1 MLAGFDHETTPKIDL
16 GIIDSPASA
25 LNVPWAGQEE
35 MRKELTPS
43 SIFQEEHNC
52 WRIESARR
60 VSFLIDGDAYF
71 RALREAA
78 ITARHR
84 IIILGWD
91 FDSRTRML
99 IEREPDGYPDQVG
112 SFLHALLIRRTQLH
126 IYVLT
131 WDFHMLYFMEREWW
145 LPAKLAAHRRLH
157 FKKDDIHPVG
167 AAHHQKLVVID
178 DRLAFCGG
186 LDLTQCR
193 WDTPEHRP
201 HHPQRRAEPGGEPCR
216 PFHDVQMMVEGPVA
230 AALGELARVRWR
242 DATGKMLLPIMNP
255 DSASYPEWPLS
266 VPPDC
271 ENTRIAIARTQPQF
285 EEQRAVREV
294 EQLYLDTI
302 ERATHFI
309 YIETQYLTSRRL
321 EAALAQRL
329 QHPQGPEII
338 IILHPNSD
346 GWVEQHTMDVLRARV
361 LKQLQTGDRFRRLGV
376 YCPHIPG
383 MEDGCLSV
391 HAKVCIIDDTFVRVG
406 SANLSDRSMGFDTE
420 CDLALEAEG
429 KQDVEQGIRMF
440 RHRLIA
446 EHLGMNMCDIAKQEA
461 ATQSVLAFL
470 EGARRPGDVRTLKPF
485 DTHATP
491 DADEWVPAADFLDPH
506 RSYEEQLVP
515 EHIRKPAHRQYIV
528 GAASL
533 LLLLAL
539 AAAWQW
545 TPLAQWLDIP
555 LIVDQL
561 QDLGH
566 NQWTPF
572 LTLTGFLIGGV
583 LVVPVTALITIT
595 VLAFGPLFGFVY
607 SLLGMTASAL
617 VTFGIGR
624 LVGQKALHRW
634 SGPRFRNVS
643 RQLAKRGVL
652 AVIAIRI
659 VPIAPFSI
667 INAVAGA
674 SHIRMR
680 DFVLGT
686 IIGEIP
692 GLLGLAIFVDQITD
706 TIRHPGIG
714 GVLILGG
721 VALGMVAGAMLF
733 RRWLSHRA
741 TFGSHERD
749 QSAQTP

>member
-1 MLAGFDHETTPKIDL
+1 MN
-16 GIIDSPASA
+16 DSQAPAVKVQPS
-25 LNVPWAGQEE
+25 GQPE
-35 MRKELTPS
+35 MREGATPPS
-43 SIFQEEHNC
+43 SLSVFREEFNC
-52 WRIESARR
+52 WRIESATR
-60 VSFLIDGDAYF
+60 VAFLIDGDAYF

-78 ITARHR
+78 VTAHRR

-99 IEREPDGYPDQVG
+99 VERESDGYPDQVG
-112 SFLHALLIRRTQLH
+112 AFLYALLIRRPQLH

-145 LPAKLAAHRRLH
+145 LPAMLAAHRRLH
-157 FKKDDIHPVG
+157 FQKDDIHPVG

-201 HHPQRRAEPGGEPCR
+201 NHPQRLAEPGGEPCR
-216 PFHDVQMMVEGPVA
+216 AFHDVQMMVEGSVA

-242 DATGKMLLPIMNP
+242 DATGNTLSPVTNHDSEDWPKWPGSVTP
-255 DSASYPEWPLS
+255 DS
-266 VPPDC
+266 
-271 ENTRIAIARTQPQF
+271 ENIRVAIARTEPHF
-285 EEQRAVREV
+285 EEQRGVREV
-294 EQLYLDTI
+294 EQLYCDTI
-302 ERATHFI
+302 HKAAHFI

-321 EAALAQRL
+321 EAALVRRL
-329 QHPQGPEII
+329 LQPQGPEVI

-361 LKQLQTGDRFRRLGV
+361 VKQLRASDRFRRLGL

-383 MEDGCLSV
+383 MVDACLSV

-420 CDLALEAEG
+420 CDLAVEAEG
-429 KQDVEQGIRMF
+429 RQDVEQGIRLF
-440 RHRLIA
+440 RHRLMA
-446 EHLGMNMCDIAKQEA
+446 EHLGMDICDVAQQEREIR
-461 ATQSVLAFL
+461 SVLALL
-470 EGARRPGDVRTLKPF
+470 EGSRRQEDVRTLKPF
-485 DTHATP
+485 NTQTTP
-491 DADEWVPAADFLDPH
+491 EVDEWVPEADLLDPH
-506 RSYEEQLVP
+506 QSYEEQLVP
-515 EHIRKPAHRQYIV
+515 EQMRKPAHRQYIA

-545 TPLAQWLDIP
+545 TPLAHWLDIP
-555 LIVDQL
+555 RVVDYL
-561 QDLGH
+561 QALGH
-566 NQWTPF
+566 NQWTPL

-583 LVVPVTALITIT
+583 LVVPVTALIAIT
-595 VLAFGPLFGFVY
+595 VLAFGPVFGFVY
-607 SLLGMTASAL
+607 SLIGMTASAL
-617 VTFGIGR
+617 ATFWIGR
-624 LVGQKALHRW
+624 MVGQKALNRW
-634 SGPRFRNVS
+634 SGPRFRNIS
-643 RQLAKRGVL
+643 RQLANKGVL
-652 AVIAIRI
+652 AVVAIRI
-659 VPIAPFSI
+659 LPIAPFSI

-680 DFVLGT
+680 DFFLGT
-686 IIGEIP
+686 VIGEIP

-706 TIRHPGIG
+706 TIRHPGTS
-714 GVLILGG
+714 GVLVLSA

-733 RRWLSHRA
+733 RRWLSQRD
-741 TFGSHERD
+741 TLRSHERGR
-749 QSAQTP
+749 STHTP

>member
-1 MLAGFDHETTPKIDL
+1 MNDRQ
-16 GIIDSPASA
+16 ASA
-25 LNVPWAGQEE
+25 VNAQSSGQPE
-35 MRKELTPS
+35 MREGSTPLS
-43 SIFQEEHNC
+43 FRSVLRENHNC
-52 WRIESARR
+52 WRIESAMR
-60 VSFLIDGDAYF
+60 VAFLIDGDAYF

-78 ITARHR
+78 VTAHRR
-84 IIILGWD
+84 IILLGWD

-99 IEREPDGYPDQVG
+99 VEREPDGYPDQVG
-112 SFLHALLIRRTQLH
+112 SFLHALLIRRPQLH

-157 FKKDDIHPVG
+157 FKKDDVHPVG

-178 DRLAFCGG
+178 DRIAFCGG

-201 HHPQRRAEPGGEPCR
+201 HHPQRRAEPGGETCR
-216 PFHDVQMMVEGPVA
+216 PFHDVQIMVQGSVA
-230 AALGELARVRWR
+230 AALGELARVRWHG
-242 DATGKMLLPIMNP
+242 ATGQTLLPVTNHDSEGWPKWPVSVTP
-255 DSASYPEWPLS
+255 DS
-266 VPPDC
+266 
-271 ENTRIAIARTQPQF
+271 ENIRVAIARTQPQF
-285 EEQRAVREV
+285 EDQGGVREV
-294 EQLYLDTI
+294 EQLYFDTVQNAA
-302 ERATHFI
+302 RFI

-321 EAALAQRL
+321 GAALARRL
-329 QHPQGPEII
+329 QQPQGPEVI

-346 GWVEQHTMDVLRARV
+346 GWVEQYTMDVLRARV
-361 LKQLQTGDRFRRLGV
+361 LKQLRVSDRFRRLGL

-383 MEDGCLSV
+383 MENGCLSV

-420 CDLALEAEG
+420 CDLAVEAEG
-429 KQDVEQGIRMF
+429 RQDVEQGIRLF

-446 EHLGMNMCDIAKQEA
+446 EHLGMDICDVAQQEIDMR
-461 ATQSVLAFL
+461 SVLALL
-470 EGARRPGDVRTLKPF
+470 EGLRRQEDVRTLKPF
-485 DTHATP
+485 NMQTAP
-491 DADEWVPAADFLDPH
+491 EVDEWVPEADFLDPH

-515 EHIRKPAHRQYIV
+515 EHMRKPAHRQYIV

-545 TPLAQWLDIP
+545 TPLAHWLDIP
-555 LIVDQL
+555 RVVDQL
-561 QDLGH
+561 QALGH
-566 NQWTPF
+566 NHWTPL

-583 LVVPVTALITIT
+583 LVVPVTALIAIT
-595 VLAFGPLFGFVY
+595 VLAFGPVFGFLY

-617 VTFGIGR
+617 LTFWIGR
-624 LVGQKALHRW
+624 LVGQKVLHRW

-643 RQLAKRGVL
+643 RQLANKGVL

-659 VPIAPFSI
+659 LPIAPFSI

-680 DFVLGT
+680 DFFLGT
-686 IIGEIP
+686 VIGEIP
-692 GLLGLAIFVDQITD
+692 GLLGLAIFVDQITN
-706 TIRHPGIG
+706 TIRHPGTG
-714 GVLILGG
+714 GVLILSA

-733 RRWLSHRA
+733 RRWLSQRNN
-741 TFGSHERD
+741 SRSPERGR
-749 QSAQTP
+749 SSIKP